1 MRNPKKK
8 QGKLGFTESLNRL
21 ARISRIY
28 CVKHTLG
35 AVYFFLALL
44 HIENTMCKENVIL
57 NCVFAF
63 VSQSKLYGTYYINK
77 YFLLLSNTA

>member
-44 HIENTMCKENVIL
+44 HIENTTCKENVIL

-63 VSQSKLYGTYYINK
+63 SSQPKSLGTC
-77 YFLLLSNTA
+77 YFN

>member
-44 HIENTMCKENVIL
+44 HIENTM
-57 NCVFAF
+57 
-63 VSQSKLYGTYYINK
+63 
-77 YFLLLSNTA
+77 

>member
-28 CVKHTLG
+28 CVKHILS

-44 HIENTMCKENVIL
+44 HIENTTCKENVIL

-63 VSQSKLYGTYYINK
+63 VSQPKLYGAC
-77 YFLLLSNTA
+77 YFN

>member
-1 MRNPKKK
+1 MRNPKRK
-8 QGKLGFTESLNRL
+8 QEKLGFTESLNRL

-28 CVKHTLG
+28 CVRHTLS

-63 VSQSKLYGTYYINK
+63 VSQPKSYGAYYFN
-77 YFLLLSNTA
+77 